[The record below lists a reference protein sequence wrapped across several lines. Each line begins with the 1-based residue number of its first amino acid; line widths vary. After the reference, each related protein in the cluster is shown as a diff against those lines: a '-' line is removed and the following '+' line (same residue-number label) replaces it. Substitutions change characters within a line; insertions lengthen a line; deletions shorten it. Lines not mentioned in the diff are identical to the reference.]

1 MHEVSCQKFTFLSC
15 TTKFVWCPTFELVF
29 YNTENLLKNVSFF
42 PWPSGYNDSLPCGW
56 QVTLPLVT
64 E

>member
-1 MHEVSCQKFTFLSC
+1 MKFLVKNLLFYHAPLNL
-15 TTKFVWCPTFELVF
+15 CPTFELVF

-42 PWPSGYNDSLPCGW
+42 PWPSGYNDSLPCGG